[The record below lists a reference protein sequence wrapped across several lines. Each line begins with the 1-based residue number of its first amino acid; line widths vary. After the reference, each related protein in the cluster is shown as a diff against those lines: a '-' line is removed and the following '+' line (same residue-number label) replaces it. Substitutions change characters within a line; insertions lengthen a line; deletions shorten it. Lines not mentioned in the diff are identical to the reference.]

1 VTGGT
6 VVTWAVFL
14 DRDGVLTDAPVV
26 DGKALAPTEA
36 TDLTVL
42 PRVPEAIEML
52 RAAGAMLF
60 VVTNQPD
67 VARGTLDPRQLD
79 LMHEHLRAALGVEQI
94 RVCPHDGIEGC
105 ACRKPKAG
113 MLLDLVEEFAVDPS
127 ASWMV
132 GDRWVDVAAGAAAG
146 VTTVL
151 VDRPYSW
158 RATSAGSPAPDLQ
171 PDHRVDD
178 LYAAATLIVRTSAER

>member
-1 VTGGT
+1 M
-6 VVTWAVFL
+6 TWAVFL

-36 TDLTVL
+36 TDLAVL

-52 RAAGAMLF
+52 RAAGARLF

-79 LMHEHLRAALGVEQI
+79 LMHEHLRVALGVEEI
-94 RVCPHDGIEGC
+94 RVCPHDGVEGC
-105 ACRKPKAG
+105 ACRKPAPG
-113 MLLDLVEEFAVDPS
+113 MLLDLIDEFAVDP
-127 ASWMV
+127 AVSWMV

-158 RATSAGSPAPDLQ
+158 RATSSGSPASDLQ
-171 PDHRVDD
+171 PDHRVED
-178 LYAAATLIVRTSAER
+178 LYDAATLIARTSAAR